1 MSCTIKCNSCNIVI
15 DELLSYIQN
24 KISIADEETL
34 VKICASTFSIEQIKK
49 SKELLFESVPT
60 DQRKTIRKGKGK
72 ENRVLIDIISFFK
85 VTDPDLLPVFVAR
98 DLEKLPPILFD
109 HLDTSKLLKD
119 LALVRSEV
127 DIIKSS
133 YVSIDQLEAVKRDL
147 LKNQYALPPFSPAN
161 INIKR
166 GAYQDSG
173 PIGLT
178 NIDESAIRCYENEIN
193 VPNIDSPRFK
203 SLNKISVDGS
213 NQITMSKGPL
223 VRPVSDE
230 SHNSKDCQLSDGD
243 KTTQNKSYA
252 IVTKSKAKPN
262 PNEGWKLVQKKG
274 RKRRNYIEGKTGSVV
289 VDAEEKFRAAERHTP
304 LFITNVHKN
313 TSESDITTYIHK
325 KTQETVKLERISIQ
339 RQCEYNAYKFFVLQ
353 SKVPLFLDESLWPKG
368 IIFRRFINFKVS
380 RNRNNGSVIKIQNG

>member
-15 DELLSYIQN
+15 DELLSYLQN

-34 VKICASTFSIEQIKK
+34 VKICASTFSVEQINK

-72 ENRVLIDIISFFK
+72 ENRALFDIISFFK

-119 LALVRSEV
+119 LALVRSEI
-127 DIIKSS
+127 DMIKSS
-133 YVSIDQLEAVKRDL
+133 YVSIDQLEALKRDL
-147 LKNQYALPPFSPAN
+147 LELRCASPPVSAAN

-173 PIGLT
+173 PIGII
-178 NIDESAIRCYENEIN
+178 NVDESDISCNENEIN
-193 VPNIDSPRFK
+193 LPNI
-203 SLNKISVDGS
+203 NKISARGS
-213 NQITMSKGPL
+213 KKSTINKSPL

-230 SHNSKDCQLSDGD
+230 SPGNKDRQLSECD
-243 KTTQNKSYA
+243 KTMQSKSYA
-252 IVTKSKAKPN
+252 IVTKSQAKPN
-262 PNEGWKLVQKKG
+262 PNEGWKLVQKTG

-289 VDAEEKFRAAERHTP
+289 VDAEEKFRAAERYTP

-325 KTQETVKLERISIQ
+325 KTQETVKLERISIK
-339 RQCEYNAYKFFVLQ
+339 RECEYSAYKFFVLQ

-380 RNRNNGSVIKIQNG
+380 QSRNIGPVIKSQNG

>member
-147 LKNQYALPPFSPAN
+147 LKNQYALSPFSPAN

-262 PNEGWKLVQKKG
+262 PNEGWKLVQKK
-274 RKRRNYIEGKTGSVV
+274 
-289 VDAEEKFRAAERHTP
+289 DEKE
-304 LFITNVHKN
+304 
-313 TSESDITTYIHK
+313 
-325 KTQETVKLERISIQ
+325 
-339 RQCEYNAYKFFVLQ
+339 
-353 SKVPLFLDESLWPKG
+353 G
-368 IIFRRFINFKVS
+368 IILKEKQ
-380 RNRNNGSVIKIQNG
+380 GAW